1 MLSTG
6 LPTIDAQDDFR
17 RARRAGRVAR
27 LLGAGSPRSLCAPAT
42 QPAGPARRE
51 VVPLGYIVGTIEPG
65 NGFDA
70 RFRPT
75 TNVVRSRWERVAL
88 AHRTGK
94 TLPPVTLI
102 RRPEGHYVVDG
113 RHRVSV
119 ARALKLGDIEAW
131 VRA

>member
-1 MLSTG
+1 MLATG
-6 LPTIDAQDDFR
+6 LPSLDAQHDFR
-17 RARRAGRVAR
+17 RARRSGR
-27 LLGAGSPRSLCAPAT
+27 
-42 QPAGPARRE
+42 
-51 VVPLGYIVGTIEPG
+51 IGTIEPG
-65 NGFDA
+65 SGFDA

-75 TNVVRSRWERVAL
+75 TSLVRSRWERVAL

-94 TLPPVTLI
+94 TLPPVTLV
-102 RRPEGHYVVDG
+102 RRPEGHYVIDG

>member
-1 MLSTG
+1 MTYKSTLKPIGAAFTNKTVDTDKG
-6 LPTIDAQDDFR
+6 L
-17 RARRAGRVAR
+17 VN
-27 LLGAGSPRSLCAPAT
+27 
-42 QPAGPARRE
+42 E
-51 VVPLGYIVGTIEPG
+51 VTIEPASE
-65 NGFDA
+65 FDA

-75 TNVVRSRWERVAL
+75 TNLVRSRWERVAL

-94 TLPPVTLI
+94 TLPPVSLV